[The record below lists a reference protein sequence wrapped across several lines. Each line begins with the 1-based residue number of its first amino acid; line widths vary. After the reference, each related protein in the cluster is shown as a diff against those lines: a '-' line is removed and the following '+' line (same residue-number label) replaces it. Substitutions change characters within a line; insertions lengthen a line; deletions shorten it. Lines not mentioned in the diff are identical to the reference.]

1 MMKKV
6 IFIFVLLVALNLT
19 AQVRPG
25 GFDSPRVQDGIVN
38 QNSGNLFGF
47 MNSENF
53 SMNHS
58 FDLSYQSFG
67 SNGLALGVYTNSMMY
82 KFSDKLNIQTDLSI
96 VQSPY
101 SSFGKNFQN
110 NINGIYLSKAAL
122 NFKPYKDMFI
132 TIQYRNLPFTGYSS
146 YNGMFNRT
154 PFGHDDFFWG
164 N

>member
-1 MMKKV
+1 MKK
-6 IFIFVLLVALNLT
+6 ILLILVLGLALNLS

-25 GFDSPRVQDGIVN
+25 GFDSPRVQEGIIN
-38 QNSGNLFGF
+38 QNSGSLFGF
-47 MNSENF
+47 LNSENF

-67 SNGLALGVYTNSMMY
+67 SNGLALGMYTNSIAY
-82 KFSDKLNIQTDLSI
+82 RFSDNFNVQADISI

-110 NINGIYLSKAAL
+110 NINGIYLSRAAL
-122 NFKPYKDMFI
+122 NFKPFKDMFI
-132 TIQYRNLPFTGYSS
+132 TIQYRNLPFTGYSN
-146 YNGMFNRT
+146 YNGMFNRSQ
-154 PFGHDDFFWG
+154 FDRDDFFWG